1 MNIRQKFITLL
12 LLIGLLPMMVVSVI
26 AFNTISA
33 SVLNSTGDQ
42 LNSLV
47 VKQEQRI
54 STLLQNKREEVVK
67 LSNQYD
73 MQVSLKRYAET
84 AGKDGGA
91 ALTAILQSKKV
102 DVPTIQAMY
111 LIGTDGSP
119 IATSETAGR
128 TLAERGGAMSS
139 DVTETTVSMRKD
151 PLDGFNKLFITTSVT
166 INKQKTAL
174 LTAIFRAD
182 DLVAVVQ
189 DYTGLDETGETVL
202 VNKSGLSLFPL
213 RFDTEASLHTSL
225 ASLKL
230 FENLDNPRKEAVDYR
245 HKDVLLVSHE
255 VGFTDWVVATKID
268 QDEAFTP
275 ITLLRN
281 SMAVI
286 VLLVSLAIVLV
297 ALFYTRLF
305 TGPILQ
311 IGRVSERIGRGD
323 FAARTTI
330 QRRDEIGTLARS
342 VNTMGMNLSG
352 LVGNIESQR
361 RRLQIILDNI
371 TEGIFAIDEHD
382 TVILAN
388 KAVQSLLLVDP
399 ATLVGQNMQE
409 LFKVQHG
416 LQDFTP
422 DYQAEGVHVYAN
434 LQYVDASNTQRYV
447 KMIVARVKE
456 GAGSAARAIVTI
468 HDETSSHELENMK
481 TDFVSMAAHELRT
494 PLTAIRGYLEVALF
508 KDGRHETADLMTYV
522 RQALKN
528 VAELGGLINNLL
540 DVTRIERGTLTL
552 SMEKVDLAAE
562 VSRAVEDAR
571 FAAEDKQL
579 SIVYNGPADSV
590 FAVADSV
597 ALREVVNNLITNAI
611 KYTMPEGKIQVAV
624 TQDAENC
631 TIAVKDSGVGIAKSA
646 QQYLF
651 TKFYRV
657 HGGLDSGST
666 GTGLGLFIA
675 KSIIDRH
682 RGTIKVESQEGQ
694 GSTFTVTLP
703 VFTPERL
710 AQLQP
715 VTDDMGEANIRRKR
729 GWITKNIAR

>member
-1 MNIRQKFITLL
+1 MNIRQKFVTLL
-12 LLIGLLPMMVVSVI
+12 LLIGLLPMLAVSVI
-26 AFNTISA
+26 AFNTISGA
-33 SVLNSTGDQ
+33 LLNSTGDQ
-42 LNSLV
+42 LNSLAI
-47 VKQEQRI
+47 KQEQRI

-73 MQVSLKRYAET
+73 FQVSLRKYNAT
-84 AGKDGGA
+84 VGKEGRDTLG
-91 ALTAILQSKKV
+91 AILQSKKV

-111 LIGTDGSP
+111 LTGADGSA
-119 IATSETAGR
+119 IATSEIGGR
-128 TLAERGGAMSS
+128 TLAERGGATSL
-139 DVTETTVSMRKD
+139 DVTETNVAMRKD
-151 PLDGFNKLFITTSVT
+151 PVDGFSKLFITTAVT
-166 INKQKTAL
+166 INKQKAGL
-174 LTAIFRAD
+174 LTAIFRTD

-189 DYTGLDETGETVL
+189 DYTGLDETGETV
-202 VNKSGLSLFPL
+202 VVAKDGVSLFPL
-213 RFDTEASLHTSL
+213 RFDTEAGLRTSL
-225 ASLKL
+225 ASLDL
-230 FENLDNPRKEAVDYR
+230 FKNVDVPHKEAVDYR
-245 HKDVLLVSHE
+245 KKDILLVAHD
-255 VGFTDWVVATKID
+255 VGLTDWVVATKID
-268 QDEAFTP
+268 KDEAFAP

-281 SMAVI
+281 SMVVI
-286 VLLVSLAIVLV
+286 LLFVSLGIVLV
-297 ALFYTRLF
+297 ALFFTRLF

-330 QRRDEIGTLARS
+330 ERSDEIGTLAHS

-382 TVILAN
+382 NVLLAN
-388 KAVQSLLLVDP
+388 KAVQGLLLVDP
-399 ATLVGQNMQE
+399 VTLVGKNMQE
-409 LFKVQHG
+409 LFHMQHG

-422 DYQAEGVHVYAN
+422 DYQAEGVHVYTN
-434 LQYVDASNTQRYV
+434 LQYIDSANAQRYV
-447 KMIVARVKE
+447 KLIVTRVKE
-456 GAGSAARAIVTI
+456 GVGSAARAIVTI

-552 SMEKVDLAAE
+552 NMEKVDVAAE
-562 VSRAVEDAR
+562 TARAVEDAR
-571 FAAEDKQL
+571 FAAEDKKL
-579 SIVYNGPADSV
+579 SISYAGPTSGVY
-590 FAVADSV
+590 AVADSL
-597 ALREVVNNLITNAI
+597 ALHEVVNNLVSNAI
-611 KYTMPEGKIQVAV
+611 KYTMPDGKVEV
-624 TQDAENC
+624 VVSQDDANC
-631 TIAVKDSGVGIAKSA
+631 TVSVKDSGVGIAKNA

-682 RGTIKVESQEGQ
+682 RGTIKVESEEGK
-694 GSTFTVTLP
+694 GSTFTLSLP
-703 VFTPERL
+703 VFTAERL

-715 VTDDMGEANIRRKR
+715 ITDNAGEANIRRKR